1 MQLTWRPPALVQGR
15 QATKGKDK
23 QQTAADSSDDDAP
36 PPTKKPKG
44 GGGRGAGRKKAA
56 PALGRNA
63 AACTCRSRGRDRMI
77 SY

>member
-56 PALGRNA
+56 PALGGVQTDLHGKRIA
-63 AACTCRSRGRDRMI
+63 G
-77 SY
+77 